1 MKRMWAAVILLFCVI
16 GGGWYNLCAVSTTVD
31 TISASLE
38 EATDAA
44 RKEDIQ
50 HAKQLLDQAHAFYL
64 QKESYLSA
72 VVSEKL
78 LDEVRLG
85 FARTEQ
91 SVQNGKADDLTVE
104 LAELEQAIDDLLRS
118 EAVSLKNIF

>member
-1 MKRMWAAVILLFCVI
+1 MRRLWAAIILLFCVI
-16 GGGWYNLCAVSTTVD
+16 GGGWYNLCAISSTVD

-38 EATDAA
+38 EATGAA
-44 RKEDIQ
+44 RRDNIQ
-50 HAKQLLDQAHAFYL
+50 YATQLLDEAHAVYL

-91 SVQNGKADDLTVE
+91 SVQNGKSDDLTVE

>member
-1 MKRMWAAVILLFCVI
+1 MKRFWTAIALLCCVI
-16 GGGWYNLCAVSTTVD
+16 GGGWYNLL
-31 TISASLE
+31 TISDTVSSISSTLAQ
-38 EATDAA
+38 ATQQVRLGNTANAGLLFDRAHTLYA
-44 RKEDIQ
+44 GKEQ
-50 HAKQLLDQAHAFYL
+50 
-64 QKESYLSA
+64 YLSA

-91 SVQNGKADDLTVE
+91 SIQNGNAEDLTIE
-104 LAELEQAIDDLLRS
+104 LADLGQAVDDLLRS